1 MGVRSIAIGL
11 AVSELEG
18 RRRKLEASDDPGL
31 QPIAGNLVELERPLA
46 ADEPVAATTGRLLT
60 ELGDRTE
67 AVVSETATLYATLY
81 SRQTTAAEPV
91 AHRRGRSAT
100 YEAQRSTTQGRLR
113 GARVCSGLP
122 GTKYESFVILLA
134 REAGQRGAIMD
145 VEQLERT
152 AEELVPPSK
161 GLLAADESFGT
172 IGKRFE
178 AVGIEADEETR
189 RQYRELLFTTEG
201 IGEYLSGVI
210 LFDETIRQN
219 TSNGKSLVEVLQEQG
234 IIPGIKV
241 DRSTVDLPLAPGEK
255 YTQGLDGLGERLE
268 EYVEMGAR
276 FTKWRAVITI
286 GDGIPTV
293 KCVESNARALAL
305 YAAFSQEAGLVPI
318 VEPEVLIDGDH
329 SIERSFEV
337 NEWTLRRTYEA
348 MYEQG
353 VHLEG
358 TLLKPNFVIN
368 GKDASEKASVEDV
381 ARYTIECF
389 KRSVPAAVP
398 GIVLL
403 SGGQSGEDA
412 TAHLNAM
419 KSMYDDLPWEISF
432 SWARALQGRPMEI
445 WGGDEQNVA
454 EAQKVF
460 QHRARMA
467 SVAATGNY
475 SRDMEQEQAA

>member
-1 MGVRSIAIGL
+1 M
-11 AVSELEG
+11 
-18 RRRKLEASDDPGL
+18 
-31 QPIAGNLVELERPLA
+31 NL
-46 ADEPVAATTGRLLT
+46 
-60 ELGDRTE
+60 
-67 AVVSETATLYATLY
+67 
-81 SRQTTAAEPV
+81 
-91 AHRRGRSAT
+91 
-100 YEAQRSTTQGRLR
+100 
-113 GARVCSGLP
+113 
-122 GTKYESFVILLA
+122 
-134 REAGQRGAIMD
+134 
-145 VEQLERT
+145 EQLEST
-152 AEELVPPSK
+152 AKELVPEGK

-178 AVGIEADEETR
+178 AVGIEPTEETR
-189 RQYRELLFTTEG
+189 RRYREMLFTTEG
-201 IGEYLSGVI
+201 ISEYLSGVI
-210 LFDETIRQN
+210 LFDETIRQEASDGRLL
-219 TSNGKSLVEVLQEQG
+219 TEVLTEQG
-234 IIPGIKV
+234 VIPGIKV

-255 YTQGLDGLGERLE
+255 YTQGLDGLRERLE

-276 FTKWRAVITI
+276 FTKWRAVITV

-305 YAAFSQEAGLVPI
+305 YAAFSQEAGLVPV

-329 SIERSFEV
+329 SIEHSFEV

-348 MYEQG
+348 LYEQG

-419 KSMYDDLPWEISF
+419 KSMYDGLPWEISF
-432 SWARALQGRPMEI
+432 SWARALQGNPMEI
-445 WGGDEQNVA
+445 WGGEEENVE
-454 EAQKVF
+454 EAQRVF
-460 QHRARMA
+460 HHRARMA
-467 SVAATGNY
+467 SVASTGNY
-475 SRDMEQEQAA
+475 SREMEQEQAA